1 MTERVLRN
9 GSPQSPSGLVTGL
22 AEKLG
27 ELEQAVSRQAERF
40 SAVLDIGT
48 QISAARDVDQLL
60 SLVMERL
67 TALLG
72 CEASTLF
79 MIDEERNELW
89 SRVLRGTSL
98 KEIRL
103 PANAGIAGHV
113 VTTGKT
119 LLLADAYSDIH
130 FNPEIDRQSGFRTR
144 SMVAAPLRHVSGRI
158 LGVVQVLDRRVNAFN
173 QEDRALVEGVASQI
187 AAVIDNVVLLDKLKS
202 QNEKLTVASF
212 ALQQA
217 VQDLDVLYEIE
228 RAISAS
234 DAQTDLLDRILVK
247 AMSVIGAEAGSIL
260 LMEQDRD
267 ALFFKSAKGEGAEAL
282 VSMQMRTG
290 QGIVGHVAETGE
302 SVRVNDADESPH
314 YDRSVA
320 KKLGVHV
327 GSVLCVPILGENQV
341 IGALE
346 LLNKK
351 GGFTETDER
360 LAYLLAGQTGRAIVL
375 RQNREEG
382 ERKARL
388 AAIGQMLSG
397 VLHDVRT
404 PMTVIGG
411 FAELMVEDESVE
423 SRREAAAMIL
433 SQLEHLNS
441 MTRETLAFAKGESDL
456 LLRKVYLQEFIKDVS
471 LQLEKEF
478 EKTKVELKIQ
488 PDYLGLARFDES
500 KVKRVIHNLAR
511 NALEAMPK
519 GGKFTFTIDRE
530 ADELVLRFQDNGP
543 GIPPEIADKLFQSF
557 VTAGKKD
564 GTGLGLAIV
573 KKIAEEHK
581 GSVFCKSR
589 PGKGTTFEVR
599 MPAGFPR
606 DGAA

>member
-1 MTERVLRN
+1 MTERITLRN
-9 GSPQSPSGLVTGL
+9 GGSQSPSGLVTGL
-22 AEKLG
+22 AEKLE
-27 ELEQAVSRQAERF
+27 ELEHAVGRQAERF
-40 SAVLDIGT
+40 GAVLDIGT

-60 SLVMERL
+60 GLVMDRL

-79 MIDEERNELW
+79 MIDEEHNELW
-89 SRVLRGTSL
+89 SRVLRGSSL

-103 PANAGIAGHV
+103 PVNAGIAGHV
-113 VTTGKT
+113 VSTGKT

-130 FNPEIDRQSGFRTR
+130 FNPEIDRKSGFRTR
-144 SMVAAPLRHVSGRI
+144 SMIAAPLRHVSGRI
-158 LGVVQVLDRRVNAFN
+158 LGVVEVLDRKVNAFS

-187 AAVIDNVVLLDKLKS
+187 AAVIDNVVLLEKLKS
-202 QNEKLTVASF
+202 QNEKLTVATG

-234 DAQTDLLDRILVK
+234 DEQTDLLDRILVK

-260 LMEQDRD
+260 LMEKDRD
-267 ALFFKSAKGEGAEAL
+267 ALYFKSAKGEKAESL
-282 VSMQMRTG
+282 ISVKLSTG
-290 QGIVGHVAETGE
+290 QGIAGHVAVTGE
-302 SVRVNDADESPH
+302 SVRVNEAEESPH
-314 YDRSVA
+314 YERGVA

-327 GSVLCVPILGENQV
+327 GSVLCVPILGENEV

-351 GGFTETDER
+351 TGFTEADER
-360 LAYLLAGQTGRAIVL
+360 LGYLLAGQTGRALVL
-375 RQNREEG
+375 RQSRDEV

-411 FAELMVEDESVE
+411 YAELMVDDDDRD
-423 SRREAAAMIL
+423 SRQDAAALIL

-456 LLRKVYLQEFIKDVS
+456 LLRKVYLQNFVKDVS
-471 LQLEKEF
+471 TQLEIEF

-488 PDYLGLARFDES
+488 AEYLGLARFDEN
-500 KVKRVIHNLAR
+500 KVKRVVYNMAR
-511 NALEAMPK
+511 NAIDAMPK
-519 GGKFTFTIDRE
+519 GGKFIFAIERE
-530 ADELVLRFQDNGP
+530 ADDLVMTFQDNGP
-543 GIPPEIADKLFQSF
+543 GIPTEIADKLFQSF
-557 VTAGKKD
+557 VTAGKKN
-564 GTGLGLAIV
+564 GTGLGLAIA
-573 KKIAEEHK
+573 KKIAVEHG
-581 GSVFCKSR
+581 GSIECKSK
-589 PGKGTTFEVR
+589 PGKGTTFEMR
-599 MPAGFPR
+599 FPAGMPQE
-606 DGAA
+606 

>member
-1 MTERVLRN
+1 MTDRIALRN
-9 GSPQSPSGLVTGL
+9 GGSQSPSGLVTGL
-22 AEKLG
+22 AEKLE
-27 ELEQAVSRQAERF
+27 ELEHAVGRQAERF

-60 SLVMERL
+60 GLVMDRL

-72 CEASTLF
+72 AEASTLF
-79 MIDEERNELW
+79 MLDEEHNELW
-89 SRVLRGTSL
+89 SRVLKGSSL

-103 PANAGIAGHV
+103 PVNAGIAGHV
-113 VTTGKT
+113 VSTGKT

-130 FNPEIDRQSGFRTR
+130 FNPEIDRKSGFRTR
-144 SMVAAPLRHVSGRI
+144 SMIAAPLRHVSGRI
-158 LGVVQVLDRRVNAFN
+158 LGVVEVLDRKVNAFS

-187 AAVIDNVVLLDKLKS
+187 AAVIDNVVLLEKLKS
-202 QNEKLTVASF
+202 QNEKLTVATG

-234 DAQTDLLDRILVK
+234 DEQTDLLDRILVK

-260 LMEQDRD
+260 LMEKDRD
-267 ALFFKSAKGEGAEAL
+267 ALYFKSAKGEKAESL
-282 VSMQMRTG
+282 ISVKLSTG
-290 QGIVGHVAETGE
+290 QGIAGHVAVTGE
-302 SVRVNDADESPH
+302 SVRVNEAEESPH
-314 YDRSVA
+314 YERGVA

-327 GSVLCVPILGENQV
+327 GSVLCVPILGENEV

-351 GGFTETDER
+351 TGFTEADER
-360 LAYLLAGQTGRAIVL
+360 LGYLLAGQTGRALVL
-375 RQNREEG
+375 RQSREEI

-411 FAELMVEDESVE
+411 YAELMVDDEDRD
-423 SRREAAAMIL
+423 SRQDAAALIL
-433 SQLEHLNS
+433 SQLEHLNA

-456 LLRKVYLQEFIKDVS
+456 LLRKVYLQNFVKDVS
-471 LQLEKEF
+471 AQLAIEF

-488 PDYLGLARFDES
+488 AEYLGLARFDEN
-500 KVKRVIHNLAR
+500 KVKRVVYNMAR
-511 NALEAMPK
+511 NAIDAMPK
-519 GGKFTFTIDRE
+519 GGKFIFAVERE
-530 ADELVLRFQDNGP
+530 ADDLVMTFQDNGP
-543 GIPPEIADKLFQSF
+543 GIPTEIADKLFQSF
-557 VTAGKKD
+557 VTAGKKN
-564 GTGLGLAIV
+564 GTGLGLAIA
-573 KKIAEEHK
+573 KKIAVEHG
-581 GSVFCKSR
+581 GSIECKSK
-589 PGKGTTFEVR
+589 PGKGTTFEMR
-599 MPAGFPR
+599 FPAGVPQE
-606 DGAA
+606 